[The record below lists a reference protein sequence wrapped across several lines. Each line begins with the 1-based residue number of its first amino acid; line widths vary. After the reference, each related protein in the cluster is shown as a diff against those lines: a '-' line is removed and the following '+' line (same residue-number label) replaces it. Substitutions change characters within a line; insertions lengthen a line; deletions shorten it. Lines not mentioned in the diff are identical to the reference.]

1 MACQFMMNKMRNIM
15 TQNSNI
21 DTQFYQPMIHTQ
33 SILTAI
39 MEIAIVL
46 NPPSS
51 IMSMKRYILLM
62 MRAMNTKLTFM
73 IIH

>member
-1 MACQFMMNKMRNIM
+1 MMNKMRNIT

-21 DTQFYQPMIHTQ
+21 DTQFYQPMIRIQ

-46 NPPSS
+46 NPLSS

-73 IIH
+73 TIH

>member
-1 MACQFMMNKMRNIM
+1 M

-21 DTQFYQPMIHTQ
+21 DTQFYQPMIHIQ

-73 IIH
+73 TIR